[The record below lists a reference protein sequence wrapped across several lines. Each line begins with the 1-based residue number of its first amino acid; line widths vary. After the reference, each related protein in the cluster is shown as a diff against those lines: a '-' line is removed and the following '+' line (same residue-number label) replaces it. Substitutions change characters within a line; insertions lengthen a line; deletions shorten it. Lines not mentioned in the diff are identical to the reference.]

1 MKKRYVRN
9 RNTIQK
15 RPFAAK
21 DAKNVSRQTSQ
32 NRVRQI
38 LVPTDFSKPS
48 LLALDHAVDRARDT
62 GATIILLHVIPP
74 LHVPERFKPLV
85 SYTLRTE
92 GRRGFRRQ
100 LWNLANSRR
109 EPGLSIL
116 PWLLHGNPAKMIV
129 EAASNSGSDIIIMG
143 SIGRSGLQRLLLGSV
158 AERVVRDAD
167 VPVLVFR
174 EPPRR
179 KKSLPRVVG
188 LRQSHE

>member
-1 MKKRYVRN
+1 MKKLYVRN

-15 RPFAAK
+15 RASTARG
-21 DAKNVSRQTSQ
+21 AKNGSRQTVQ

-48 LLALDHAVDRARDT
+48 LLALDHAVERARDS

-74 LHVPERFKPLV
+74 LHVPERFEPLV
-85 SYTLRTE
+85 SYTLRKE
-92 GRRGFRRQ
+92 GRRDFRRQ

-109 EPGLSIL
+109 EAGLSIL

-129 EAASNSGSDIIIMG
+129 EAAANSGSDLIISG
-143 SIGRSGLQRLLLGSV
+143 SVGRSGLQRLFLGSV

-179 KKSLPRVVG
+179 KKSHFRGIRLPK
-188 LRQSHE
+188 SHE